1 MTRRRSTMQ
10 PASASE
16 RSLIGRGL
24 AERTLP
30 RSTALPERDVFDPAG
45 WTPRVPTAAILRARD
60 DDTFWA
66 ARRVMAFS
74 DEMIRALVKTG
85 QYSEPQAEALL
96 AKVLIQRRDKIGHA
110 YVPAVNPVV
119 NVALSETGMLTFA
132 NAAVLGRRRAS
143 SGWRIRH
150 AVGSIRQQYRRHD
163 GSAWN
168 VDVDRSRTIAGT
180 RGTAL
185 RAGGPTS
192 KWRSARY
199 S

>member
-1 MTRRRSTMQ
+1 M
-10 PASASE
+10 
-16 RSLIGRGL
+16 
-24 AERTLP
+24 
-30 RSTALPERDVFDPAG
+30 FDPAG

-85 QYSEPQAEALL
+85 QYSDPQAEALL

-119 NVALSETGMLTFA
+119 NVA
-132 NAAVLGRRRAS
+132 
-143 SGWRIRH
+143 
-150 AVGSIRQQYRRHD
+150 VGSIRRQYRRHD

-168 VDVDRSRTIAGT
+168 VDADRSRTIAGT